1 MPSLKEIAENPDT
14 QGTLKNKIFSHLS
27 LLFIKSDKKPCH
39 VIMNQADWNYLISL
53 QGITE
58 YITKEHN
65 KGRLKKKILGT
76 LWDATILLVNETKEI
91 KVYHNTKEMKKD
103 FPDKSIS

>member
-14 QGTLKNKIFSHLS
+14 QGTPRNKILSHLS
-27 LLFIKSDKKPCH
+27 LLFIKSDKRPCH
-39 VIMNQADWNYLISL
+39 IIMNQTDWDYLISL

-58 YITKEHN
+58 YITKEYN
-65 KGRLKKKILGT
+65 KGRLKKMILGT

-91 KVYHNTKEMKKD
+91 KVYHNKKEMKKD
-103 FPDKSIS
+103 FPSKGNS